1 MIVKDGERNGA
12 TTPFDDDDDDDDHDD
27 RHEFATFG

>member
-12 TTPFDDDDDDDDHDD
+12 TTPFDDDDDDDHDD